1 MATQDTDN
9 KKKEFLEALIEC
21 FDNIS
26 EACQMVG
33 IERRT
38 YYNWIEKDKDFESK
52 VYVAQK
58 KGRSAKVDFLKTA
71 FKRRV
76 SEGSD
81 ACIIFGLKTL
91 GREHGYTEHQEVA
104 ITELPKI
111 EVVYKKPIE

>member
-1 MATQDTDN
+1 MGMQDTEN
-9 KKKEFLEALIEC
+9 KKKALLNALHQTYGNILEACELI
-21 FDNIS
+21 DIDR
-26 EACQMVG
+26 G
-33 IERRT
+33 T
-38 YYNWIEKDKDFESK
+38 YYKWIKNDKDFEAK
-52 VYVAQK
+52 ANEVHK
-58 KGRSAKVDFLKTA
+58 SAKKDKFEFIEA
-71 FKRRV
+71 HFKRRV